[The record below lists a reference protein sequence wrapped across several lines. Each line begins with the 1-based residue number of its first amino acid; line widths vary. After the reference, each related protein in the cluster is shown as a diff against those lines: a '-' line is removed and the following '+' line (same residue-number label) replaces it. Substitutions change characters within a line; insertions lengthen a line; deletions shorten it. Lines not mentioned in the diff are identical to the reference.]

1 MSKPVMI
8 SVSGIRG
15 IVGEGLTPELLVNYA
30 AAAGTF
36 MGKGKV
42 LVGRDSRVT
51 GEMVK
56 QAVFCGLQSVGCSP
70 LDLGICPTPTVEL
83 AVQDSDALG
92 GIVITASHNPIEWN
106 ALKLLNSRGL
116 FLDQKEGEKIK
127 GIISSQNYSY
137 SKWNNIGNP
146 GLYEEA
152 VQDHIKKILN
162 LKYINLGNIRK
173 RKFKVACDCV
183 NGAGGTILPQL
194 LDELGCESYPLNQ
207 EVTGRFAH
215 NPEPV
220 PQNLKQLSTWV
231 RKKKADIGFAV
242 DPDVDRLAIVAENGK
257 PIGEEYTLALVSRFI
272 LTRIKSPVVINLS
285 TSRAVEKVA
294 ERAGVKCFRTPVGE
308 IHVAKKMLAVKS
320 LIGGEGNGGVILPE
334 IHPGRDAPVALVL
347 TLQALLEEGGTV
359 SKLYTLLPQYV
370 MTKKKIGIGKKDP
383 DFILKKL
390 IKSHQQEQ
398 LNLSD
403 GVRIDRSTSWAHIR
417 KSNTEPVM
425 RVVTE
430 AVTKDQSEAL
440 SSAILKEINKM

>member
-56 QAVFCGLQSVGCSP
+56 RAVFCGLQSVGCSP

-137 SKWNNIGNP
+137 SRWNNIGNP

-152 VQDHIKKILN
+152 IQEHIRKILN
-162 LKYINLGNIRK
+162 LKYINLENIRK
-173 RKFKVACDCV
+173 RKFKVAYDCV

-194 LDELGCESYPLNQ
+194 LAELGCESYPLNQ

-272 LTRIKSPVVINLS
+272 LARIKSPVVINLS
-285 TSRAVEKVA
+285 TTRAVEKVA
-294 ERAGVKCFRTPVGE
+294 EQAGVKCFRTPVGE

-334 IHPGRDAPVALVL
+334 IHPGRDAPVALAL

-370 MTKKKIGIGKKDP
+370 MIKKKIGIGKKDP
-383 DFILKKL
+383 DLILKKL
-390 IKSHQQEQ
+390 IKNHQQEQ
-398 LNLSD
+398 LNLTD